1 MANRRV
7 VLPLLALAA
16 PLCFTGAW
24 YGAAVPRTVPRS
36 AEAAAPTSGSSVAL
50 VKVTKEKLG
59 KEMMVFFRGR
69 ATTMMRMRMGLV
81 VMVMVIVTMDGMR
94 MVTAMVKPCPRVFTS
109 KFCSIPFCNVA
120 YLLDID
126 LMTFCY
132 DPLDRLLWLIPKLL
146 VTPCCRLE
154 SQSLSEN
161 WFNSNLSAISGTPSP
176 PLASWAESQDFS
188 SVDFGS
194 VLPASWPPPTWPRRQ
209 SCGWNCFPRNHG
221 SGKMGPWKTTLISKG
236 AIVCFHV
243 FLEKESIV
251 CVLCLFAWVSC
262 LQWLFILVLLLWDAW
277 VQMAITLSGYPGA
290 VALVNSHHARRMMS
304 PRSWRAC
311 PLRLWRRWTMRTTS
325 TKNMHLALQRRDYIE
340 YSIPVLSPTELDQM
354 VVLRVSERERLNVVG
369 FGLSKSKEK
378 GEIW

>member
-1 MANRRV
+1 MSTCV
-7 VLPLLALAA
+7 YLQVLQHSFLQCGLPLRHW
-16 PLCFTGAW
+16 FND
-24 YGAAVPRTVPRS
+24 
-36 AEAAAPTSGSSVAL
+36 
-50 VKVTKEKLG
+50 
-59 KEMMVFFRGR
+59 
-69 ATTMMRMRMGLV
+69 
-81 VMVMVIVTMDGMR
+81 I
-94 MVTAMVKPCPRVFTS
+94 
-109 KFCSIPFCNVA
+109 
-120 YLLDID
+120 LLW
-126 LMTFCY
+126 F
-132 DPLDRLLWLIPKLL
+132 DPLGRFLWLIPKLL

-262 LQWLFILVLLLWDAW
+262 LQWLFIFCFETHEFKWPSPFLATQ
-277 VQMAITLSGYPGA
+277 VQL
-290 VALVNSHHARRMMS
+290 H
-304 PRSWRAC
+304 
-311 PLRLWRRWTMRTTS
+311 
-325 TKNMHLALQRRDYIE
+325 
-340 YSIPVLSPTELDQM
+340 
-354 VVLRVSERERLNVVG
+354 
-369 FGLSKSKEK
+369 
-378 GEIW
+378 